1 VLRAI
6 LCLLPQTDVLFS
18 AEIMKICSRKV
29 MENGKTMNGSQLSL
43 WDNAALENGYRHLA
57 ALNLDRAA
65 ADFREA
71 LAAGIADHPEIDACL
86 TAIAFW
92 QQKLETQPPLALPQ
106 LLDAYSRFSFGS
118 KMTAFKKAV
127 LLSVVRPRRREQA
140 DPALLPDLVDLLLN
154 VKAFP
159 EAEELA
165 ADYMAIY
172 PGCRHLLY
180 VLGKAQWMND
190 NKVEAYGSYAKA
202 LLYCPDRKFAEN
214 VQPPGLKDLISR
226 HGTYM
231 APAFGWIADLL
242 PLVDLAEPPAPA
254 GTDHKH
260 AIDCYLL
267 LQQTQKSHI
276 PHAAPGKENL
286 RCRKELQRQD
296 PALFKA
302 DLDRV
307 NKQ

>member
-1 VLRAI
+1 
-6 LCLLPQTDVLFS
+6 
-18 AEIMKICSRKV
+18 M
-29 MENGKTMNGSQLSL
+29 MNGSQLSL

-57 ALNLDRAA
+57 TLKLDRAA

-71 LAAGIADHPEIDACL
+71 LAAGIADQPEIDACL

-92 QQKLETQPPLALPQ
+92 QPKLEAQPPLPLPQ
-106 LLDAYSRFSFGS
+106 LLDTYSRFSFGS
-118 KMTAFKKAV
+118 KMTAFKKGI
-127 LLSVVRPRRREQA
+127 LLLIAGSGHPP
-140 DPALLPDLVDLLLN
+140 DPALFPDVVDLLLA

-165 ADYMAIY
+165 TGYTAKY
-172 PGCRHLLY
+172 PGRHDLLY

-190 NKVEAYGSYAKA
+190 NKVEAYRSYAKA
-202 LLYCPDRKFAEN
+202 LLYCPDDKFAEN

-231 APAFGWIADLL
+231 APAFGWITDLL
-242 PLVDLAEPPAPA
+242 PFVDLAEPPEAAGPA
-254 GTDHKH
+254 HQH

-296 PALFKA
+296 QALFKA
-302 DLDRV
+302 YLDKV
-307 NKQ
+307 NQR